1 MTPARTGHLLQ
12 PQVARAH
19 AHQPRVMC
27 ARPAVPQVLES
38 SALQARHFLA
48 YFNADFDKK
57 FLVSFCRFAG
67 SLLKQSYLCIVLLP
81 DRSICQLNS
90 SDVHSMQ
97 LRQVFVE
104 FWFLVMYWR
113 CFREESWV
121 SNAGVICPPGDYC
134 LNGTGVATPCPA
146 GRYNASFGAA
156 NVTSCNTCTAT
167 LSGYVCG
174 QGGTRPNGTL
184 CPPGTYA
191 NVSLQA
197 CIQ

>member
-1 MTPARTGHLLQ
+1 MRTSHGLCVPGRQYLKCWNQVPCRQGIFLLTSTPILTKSSLFRFVDSPALYSSKVICASFFYLIGQYANSTLQ
-12 PQVARAH
+12 
-19 AHQPRVMC
+19 MC
-27 ARPAVPQVLES
+27 IPCS
-38 SALQARHFLA
+38 SG
-48 YFNADFDKK
+48 K
-57 FLVSFCRFAG
+57 FSSSSG
-67 SLLKQSYLCIVLLP
+67 SLLCTGVVSVKKAGY
-81 DRSICQLNS
+81 
-90 SDVHSMQ
+90 
-97 LRQVFVE
+97 
-104 FWFLVMYWR
+104 YWATG
-113 CFREESWV
+113 ST
-121 SNAGVICPPGDYC
+121 SNAGVICPPGYYC